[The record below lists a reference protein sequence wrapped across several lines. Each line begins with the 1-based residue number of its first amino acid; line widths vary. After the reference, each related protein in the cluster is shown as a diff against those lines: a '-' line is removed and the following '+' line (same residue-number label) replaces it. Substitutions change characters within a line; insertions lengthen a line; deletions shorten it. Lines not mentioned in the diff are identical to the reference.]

1 MVWGKADL
9 EVEPHA
15 SLDGR
20 TLRCPLFVVFGEFES
35 TFGRPVLPLVS
46 GRRVGPV
53 GVGLIG
59 SLVVGSLE
67 VTRCVE
73 GGVGPPSLTLVVD
86 RVGGCGWAGG
96 LIGAAF
102 GAVGRHTAILPRWLF
117 SISALCGSGFNV
129 AKK

>member
-1 MVWGKADL
+1 M
-9 EVEPHA
+9 
-15 SLDGR
+15 
-20 TLRCPLFVVFGEFES
+20 FVVFGEFES

-53 GVGLIG
+53 GEGLIG
-59 SLVVGSLE
+59 SLVVGNLG

-73 GGVGPPSLTLVVD
+73 GSVVEGGIGPPSLTLVVD

-102 GAVGRHTAILPRWLF
+102 GAVGRHTAILPRWLS
-117 SISALCGSGFNV
+117 SISALCGSHFICGEKRAPTLNSI
-129 AKK
+129 